1 MRLSKYRTTP
11 EQKRRFYQLPTI
23 RYLALVIVTGGAGLA
38 GYSGW
43 LWQDVIHKQLLD
55 ASADA
60 GLRLERIEVNGRL
73 NTSNDDLQK
82 AIATDWHSPIF
93 ATDLSTIHDRVSK
106 LGWVRAVRI
115 ERKLPS
121 TLVVTI
127 EERTALALF
136 QDDSGHHVIDQSGAV
151 IEGVAV
157 EDFTHLPVIKGN
169 NAPAQARSMIDT
181 LKQESD
187 LYTQVWSLVYQS
199 NRRWDV
205 YLRNNIRVQ
214 LPEADPGNAWSRL
227 AEMDRERQLTRSNIT
242 NIDLRIPEK
251 LVIRSSPAG
260 QKGNNT

>member
-1 MRLSKYRTTP
+1 MRLNKYRTTP
-11 EQKRRFYQLPTI
+11 EQKRRFYQMPMI
-23 RYLALVIVTGGAGLA
+23 RFLTLAVMAGGIGLA
-38 GYSGW
+38 GYGGW
-43 LWQDVIHKQLLD
+43 LWQDVIHARLLD
-55 ASADA
+55 AFADA
-60 GLRLERIEVNGRL
+60 GLRIERIEINGRL

-82 AIATDWHSPIF
+82 AIATPWHSPIF
-93 ATDLSTIHDRVSK
+93 AADLTTIHDRVST
-106 LGWVRAVRI
+106 LGWVRAVRV

-127 EERTALALF
+127 EERTALALY
-136 QDDSGHHVIDQSGAV
+136 QDDDGHHVIDKSGAV

-169 NAPAQARSMIDT
+169 NAPRQAWSMIDT
-181 LKQESD
+181 LKRESD

-260 QKGNNT
+260 RKGNNT